1 MSVAPKRS
9 RRSRLRAVAIA
20 VAALTATGVIGLVA
34 LGGKPTPGAET
45 TTTVP
50 SPPQPVP
57 QRLPFGSL
65 TEAP

>member
-1 MSVAPKRS
+1 M
-9 RRSRLRAVAIA
+9 
-20 VAALTATGVIGLVA
+20 AALTATGVIGLVA